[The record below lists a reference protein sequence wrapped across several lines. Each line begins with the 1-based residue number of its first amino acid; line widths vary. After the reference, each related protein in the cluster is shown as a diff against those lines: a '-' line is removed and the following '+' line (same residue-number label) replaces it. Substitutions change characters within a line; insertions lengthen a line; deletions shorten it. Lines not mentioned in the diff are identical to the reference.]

1 MKMDIT
7 SMSTKG
13 QVVIPRDIRHSLG
26 LVSGSKLA
34 IFTDGTRVLL
44 RPLRPA
50 DSKDFQQLIR
60 DSEAALEKSR
70 KGGGK

>member
-13 QVVIPRDIRHSLG
+13 QVVIPRDIRHTLG

-50 DSKDFQQLIR
+50 DSKDFRQLIG
-60 DSEAALEKSR
+60 DSEAAIEKAKKR
-70 KGGGK
+70 GEK

>member
-13 QVVIPRDIRHSLG
+13 QVVIPRDIRTILG

-34 IFTDGTRVLL
+34 IFTDKVRVLL
-44 RPLRPA
+44 RPLRPVEVREFG
-50 DSKDFQQLIR
+50 KFIEQ
-60 DSEAALEKSR
+60 SESALKKAKR
-70 KGGGK
+70 RGKK